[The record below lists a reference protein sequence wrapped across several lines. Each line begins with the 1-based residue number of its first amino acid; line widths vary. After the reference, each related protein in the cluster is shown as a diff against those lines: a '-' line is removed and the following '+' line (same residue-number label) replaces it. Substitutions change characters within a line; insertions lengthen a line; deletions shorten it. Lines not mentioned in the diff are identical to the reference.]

1 MASMSTGSTF
11 ATEAGPEYH
20 LHSDIA
26 QFCLPAASRD
36 SYAKYA
42 YANSLFVA
50 VLVVGIVGI
59 VKTPIITE
67 KRLPDPAE
75 LIPVELTQPAEP
87 PPPVE
92 HPEKIE
98 ETPPDVAPSDY
109 TPIVVAPANANVA
122 FAVQVEGNTIVS
134 ANVAVAEPPP
144 AVLKRPERPPAA
156 LKQPAVLRMTRG
168 KGGPPGIFPN
178 PPFIPNLLRAGQSA
192 SLNLYLE
199 VAADGTMTKV
209 EITRSSGIFELDRKV
224 LQHVK
229 SRWRFDPPGE
239 ARRYSWEYE
248 MRAQ

>member
-1 MASMSTGSTF
+1 MAFKNPGRTL
-11 ATEAGPEYH
+11 ATETGPEYH
-20 LHSDIA
+20 LQSDIA

-50 VLVVGIVGI
+50 VLVVGIIGI

-67 KRLPDPAE
+67 KTLPDPAE

-87 PPPVE
+87 PPPVDQ
-92 HPEKIE
+92 PEKIE
-98 ETPPDVAPSDY
+98 EAPPDAAPSDY
-109 TPIVVAPANANVA
+109 TPIVVAPANAHVA
-122 FAVQVEGNTIVS
+122 FPVQVEGNTIVS
-134 ANVAVAEPPP
+134 ANIAVAELTP
-144 AVLKRPERPPAA
+144 AVLKRPERPPTAP
-156 LKQPAVLRMTRG
+156 KQPSVLRMTRG

-192 SLNLYLE
+192 SLEIYLE
-199 VAADGTMTKV
+199 VAADGAMTKV
-209 EITRSSGIFELDRKV
+209 EITRSSGVFELDRKV

-239 ARRYSWEYE
+239 ERRYTWEYE